1 MSKAFEELKTS
12 IGQAIAIQKGEMKGR
27 KTTYVFKPVK
37 RYTNV
42 QVKKIRN
49 NANMT
54 QSVFASFLGVSPK
67 TVEAWEKGTNHPIGS
82 ACRLLDILDARKD
95 IAIELMLV

>member
-1 MSKAFEELKTS
+1 MSKAYEELKTS
-12 IGQAIAIQKGEMKGR
+12 LEQAIAIQKGEMKGR

-54 QSVFASFLGVSPK
+54 QGVFASFLGVSPK
-67 TVEAWEKGTNHPIGS
+67 TVEAWERGTNRPIGS
-82 ACRLLDILDARKD
+82 ACRLLDILDSRKD
-95 IAIELMLV
+95 FALDFLLA